1 MKKLFLSLMV
11 LSILFPTLH
20 AQEKTHFPATGTK
33 SSVKKNIIKYGIASF
48 YAKKFN
54 GRQTASGDI
63 YNSTKYTAACNVLP
77 LHTWVRVTN
86 LRNEKS
92 VIVIINDRLHPKNK
106 RLVDLSRSAAL
117 ALGYTGRGL
126 TRVKVE
132 VLPDSQLS
140 TRF

>member
-1 MKKLFLSLMV
+1 MKKLFASLSLLGIFFSTV
-11 LSILFPTLH
+11 Y
-20 AQEKTHFPATGTK
+20 AQEKTHFPITATK
-33 SSVKKNIIKYGIASF
+33 SSVKKSIIKYGIASF

-140 TRF
+140 TRL

>member
-1 MKKLFLSLMV
+1 MKKLFLSLVV
-11 LSILFPTLH
+11 LSIFFPGLY
-20 AQEKTHFPATGTK
+20 AQEKTHFPATATK

-140 TRF
+140 SRF

>member
-1 MKKLFLSLMV
+1 MKKLFLSLV
-11 LSILFPTLH
+11 VISIFFPTLY
-20 AQEKTHFPATGTK
+20 AQEKTHFPVTGTK

-140 TRF
+140 ARF